1 MTALAI
7 SVLAMTVSGCAANR
21 VDLVDSGVVTI
32 EKQASGKVYIAW
44 ANAYEDEDGFVVTGV
59 LRRHDTV
66 GQPIRT
72 TVDVEVVSPAGAV
85 IDKGRS
91 SDVYVSRRV
100 IGRGGCFKRFK
111 VHFQTIPPAN
121 SMVRVTVHSR

>member
-1 MTALAI
+1 MLAVTI
-7 SVLAMTVSGCAANR
+7 SGCAASR

-32 EKQASGKVYIAW
+32 EKQASGKVYVAW

-66 GQPIRT
+66 GQPIRMI
-72 TVDVEVVSPAGAV
+72 VDVEVISQAGAV

-91 SDVYVSRRV
+91 PDVYVSRRV
-100 IGRGGCFKRFK
+100 IGRGGCFKRFR
-111 VHFQTIPPAN
+111 VNFPTIPPAD
-121 SMVRVTVHSR
+121 STISLAVGSG